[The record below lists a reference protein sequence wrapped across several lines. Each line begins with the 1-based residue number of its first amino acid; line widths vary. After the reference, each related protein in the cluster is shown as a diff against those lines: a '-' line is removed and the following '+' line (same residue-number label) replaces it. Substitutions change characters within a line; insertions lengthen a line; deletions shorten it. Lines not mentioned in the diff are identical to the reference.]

1 MKLVS
6 LLGGALLPLALA
18 GCALAPPPRVAL
30 PAPVQWQ
37 APLPHNGSL
46 TDLNQWW
53 RQQGDPLL
61 VQLIDSAQA
70 ASPSIAAA
78 GSRIAAS
85 RAERVAAS
93 AALLP
98 SLDAGAS
105 VTRANQQSLQPGGTT
120 SQVALQSAWEI
131 DLFGGRTAARNAA
144 QARLAG
150 ATAQWH
156 EARVAVAAEVASTY
170 YSLRT
175 CEQLLKVAEQ
185 DAASRA
191 DTARLT
197 KLTADAGFQPPAT
210 AALARASAAEGN
222 SRATLQR
229 ALCDIDV
236 KTLVALSAIDEPV
249 LRTRLAASRAVS
261 TAAIAITSVPAQ
273 VLAQRPDVFAAE
285 REVAAAS
292 FDVGSAQA
300 QRFPRLS
307 LSGSI
312 GAGNFR
318 SGGENLKTDTWTI
331 GPLAVSLPIFDAG
344 ARRANVDAAK
354 VRYETAVVN
363 YRATAR
369 QAVREVEQALVNLN
383 SSTARSGDA
392 QVSLEGY
399 RIAFVAAEDRY
410 KNGLGSLLE
419 LEDARRTRLASE
431 NAVVTLARERSAA
444 WVALYRAAGG
454 GWTPDT
460 NRTNLN

>member
-1 MKLVS
+1 MR
-6 LLGGALLPLALA
+6 LLPLAVAIVLPLA
-18 GCALAPPPRVAL
+18 LSACALAPPSRVAL
-30 PAPVQWQ
+30 PAPAQWQ

-46 TDLNQWW
+46 TSLNDWW
-53 RQQGDPLL
+53 RAQGDPLL

-70 ASPSIAAA
+70 ASPSIATAA
-78 GSRIAAS
+78 VRIAGA
-85 RAERVAAS
+85 RAERTAAS

-98 SLDAGAS
+98 SLDAVGS

-120 SQVALQSAWEI
+120 SVLALQSAWEI
-131 DLFGGRTAARNAA
+131 DLFGARSAARSAA

-150 ATAQWH
+150 ASAQWH

-170 YSLRT
+170 YSLRS
-175 CEQLLKVAEQ
+175 CEQLLRVAEQ
-185 DAASRA
+185 DASSRA

-210 AALARASAAEGN
+210 AALARASAAEAN

-229 ALCDIDV
+229 ALCDIDI
-236 KTLVALSAIDEPV
+236 KTLVALAAIEEAP
-249 LRTRLAASRAVS
+249 LRAQLAGQQAGA
-261 TAAIAITSVPAQ
+261 APAIAIATLPARL
-273 VLAQRPDVFAAE
+273 LAQRPDVFAAE

-318 SGGENLKTDTWTI
+318 SGGESTKTDTWSI

-344 ARRANVDAAK
+344 VRRANVDSAK
-354 VRYETAVVN
+354 ARYEAAVIS

-383 SSTARSGDA
+383 SSSARSSDA

-419 LEDARRTRLASE
+419 LEDARRTQLASE
-431 NAVVTLARERSAA
+431 NAVVTLQRERNAA

-454 GWTPDT
+454 GWSPSV
-460 NRTNLN
+460 N

>member
-1 MKLVS
+1 MKPLE
-6 LLGGALLPLALA
+6 LLGSALLPLALSA
-18 GCALAPPPRVAL
+18 CALSPPAKVAL
-30 PAPVQWQ
+30 PTPPQWQ

-46 TDLNQWW
+46 TSLKDWW
-53 RQQGDPLL
+53 SSQGDALL

-70 ASPSIAAA
+70 ASPSIATA
-78 GSRIAAS
+78 GTRIAAS
-85 RAERVAAS
+85 RAQRVAAS

-98 SLDAGAS
+98 SLDAGAGIS
-105 VTRANQQSLQPGGTT
+105 RANQQSLQPGGTT
-120 SQVALQSAWEI
+120 SQVGLQSAWEI
-131 DLFGGRTAARNAA
+131 DLFGGRMAARSAA
-144 QARLAG
+144 QSRLAG

-175 CEQLLKVAEQ
+175 CEQLLQVAEQ

-197 KLTADAGFQPPAT
+197 QLTADAGFQPPAT
-210 AALARASAAEGN
+210 AALARASAAEGS

-229 ALCDIDV
+229 ALCDSDV
-236 KTLVALSAIDEPV
+236 KTLVALSAIDEPA
-249 LRTRLAASRAVS
+249 LRASLAASRAI
-261 TAAIAITSVPAQ
+261 TPPGITIASLPAQ
-273 VLAQRPDVFAAE
+273 LLAQRPDVFAAE

-292 FDVGSAQA
+292 ADVGSAQA
-300 QRFPRLS
+300 QRYPRLS
-307 LSGSI
+307 LSGAV
-312 GAGNFR
+312 GVANFR
-318 SGGENLKTDTWTI
+318 SGGENIKSDTWTI

-344 ARRANVDAAK
+344 VRRANVDTAK
-354 VRYETAVVN
+354 ASYEAAVVT

-383 SSTARSGDA
+383 SSAARSSDA

-431 NAVVTLARERSAA
+431 NAVVTLQRERSAA
-444 WVALYRAAGG
+444 LVALYRAAGG
-454 GWTPDT
+454 GWSASA
-460 NRTNLN
+460 N